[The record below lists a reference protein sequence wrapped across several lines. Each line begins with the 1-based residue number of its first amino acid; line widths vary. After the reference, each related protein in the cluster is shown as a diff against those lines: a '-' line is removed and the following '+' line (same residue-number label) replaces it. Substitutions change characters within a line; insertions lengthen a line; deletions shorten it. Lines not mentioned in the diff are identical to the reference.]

1 MAVEM
6 PEPGPAPRP
15 DPTAGT
21 SYEGDMSKPLPTREG
36 KDESPPAW
44 TTEAKNQAAGSRKS
58 PAPSGTR

>member
-1 MAVEM
+1 
-6 PEPGPAPRP
+6 
-15 DPTAGT
+15 
-21 SYEGDMSKPLPTREG
+21 MSKPLPTREG